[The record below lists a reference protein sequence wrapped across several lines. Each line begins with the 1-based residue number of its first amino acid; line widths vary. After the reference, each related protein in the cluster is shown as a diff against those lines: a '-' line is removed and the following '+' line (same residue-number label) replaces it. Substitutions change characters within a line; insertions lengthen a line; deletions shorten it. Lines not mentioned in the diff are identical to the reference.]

1 MEKYTAKQ
9 YAEMYG
15 GHTMTEEEPKGL
27 EFMQT
32 LGEARMFRSKDQI
45 KREGSR
51 NTADHLFAT
60 LMSLY
65 TMSQDYKYAPVAKE
79 YARRTSMFSNWNKHS
94 NLKFEC

>member
-32 LGEARMFRSKDQI
+32 LGEARMFRSC
-45 KREGSR
+45 
-51 NTADHLFAT
+51 L
-60 LMSLY
+60 LY
-65 TMSQDYKYAPVAKE
+65 TSPSPRD
-79 YARRTSMFSNWNKHS
+79 
-94 NLKFEC
+94 